1 MGFVSLRLA
10 TTEPPDGDP
19 TPLLSNQFHG
29 GEYISGSLA
38 KKLFHLILTI
48 FIKQEATRKVD
59 AAGQLSTLHSP
70 PWLGLC

>member
-1 MGFVSLRLA
+1 MSLRLA
-10 TTEPPDGDP
+10 TTEPLDGDP

-29 GEYISGSLA
+29 KYISGLLA

-59 AAGQLSTLHSP
+59 AAGQLSMLHSP
-70 PWLGLC
+70 CW